1 MLTVRKNRLRNVDQ
15 QLQRTVTD
23 VSGSS
28 LRPGMEVY
36 GADGTYMGLVSV
48 VGEADFL
55 VKRRWQG
62 DVRIPLEWVL
72 AVMGAR
78 VLLTAGPARPGP
90 GR

>member
-36 GADGTYMGLVSV
+36 RADGGYMGLVSV